1 MTAKTAGDP
10 GRMTG
15 DTGHIAIAMGQLA
28 LVFRNVA
35 PGRVV
40 FAQRFG
46 VTRLWAVVTSAGGDS
61 VNSLRHSP
69 PASRND
75 HRVLNNVAG
84 FKLKWFSVFS
94 FPFLVARQALK
105 QRDLCTCFVAH
116 ANARQVLTHQRLI
129 L

>member
-1 MTAKTAGDP
+1 MTAKTTGDP

-15 DTGHIAIAMGQLA
+15 DTGHVAIAMGQLA

-40 FAQRFG
+40 FAHGFG
-46 VTRLWAVVTSAGGDS
+46 VTRLWAVVTSARGDR

-84 FKLKWFSVFS
+84 FKLKSLPVLS
-94 FPFLVARQALK
+94 FPFLIAREALK
-105 QRDLCTCFVAH
+105 QRDLC
-116 ANARQVLTHQRLI
+116 
-129 L
+129 